1 MRGLPLVVSL
11 FVVATACGASTGGA
25 DPGSS
30 EPDVAEGSVT
40 DPQTGPDLANP
51 PGVTAVVSRVVDGD
65 TFEARLG
72 GETVDVRLI
81 GIDAPESVIP
91 GEPVECF
98 GPEASA
104 FTERRLERK
113 EVLLEFDVERI
124 DTFGRTLAYAWTGR
138 RLFNEDLVRK
148 GFATVATYPPNVAHV
163 ERLVEAEKKARR
175 DGLGLWDACLLP
187 INTGADWREL
197 GDV

>member
-1 MRGLPLVVSL
+1 MRTLPLVVSL
-11 FVVATACGASTGGA
+11 VVAATACGASTGGA
-25 DPGSS
+25 DPGSAG
-30 EPDVAEGSVT
+30 PAVAEGSET
-40 DPQTGPDLANP
+40 DPQSGPDLANP

-65 TFEARLG
+65 TFEVRLS

-81 GIDAPESVIP
+81 GIDTPESVIP

-98 GPEASA
+98 GTESSG

-113 EVLLEFDVERI
+113 EILLEFDVERV

-138 RLFNEDLVRK
+138 QLFNEELVRK

-163 ERLVEAEKKARR
+163 ERLVEAERRARHN
-175 DGLGLWDACLLP
+175 GLGIWDACLVP

-197 GDV
+197 GDA